1 MQQEFIVNYFTL
13 GLFLIVSII
22 FIPAIIFLTKFLAP
36 HNPTDEKLITYECGV
51 PPRGGIFSHFYIR
64 YYIFAFIFFIASRTA
79 WPMSQGVL
87 RTLSTIICMVSSSIY
102 TISVRVRQMWPL
114 IFFLDLLLFIWFFRN
129 NIKPLVTQHR

>member
-13 GLFLIVSII
+13 GLFLIVSIL

-64 YYIFAFIFFIASRTA
+64 YYIFAFIFLILDFEAIFLFPWAVNFRALGIEGMIGVFIFIFILIL
-79 WPMSQGVL
+79 GL
-87 RTLSTIICMVSSSIY
+87 IY
-102 TISVRVRQMWPL
+102 VWRKGILKW
-114 IFFLDLLLFIWFFRN
+114 
-129 NIKPLVTQHR
+129 VT